1 MKIFLTQEQKE
12 RIDQDGWLTDM
23 QRTVFELYYRRGWTI
38 EDVAAETGRD
48 RRTVSRILRQLR
60 EKVK

>member
-23 QRTVFELYYRRGWTI
+23 QRTVFESYYRRGWTI
-38 EDVAAETGRD
+38 EDVAAEIGRD

>member
-1 MKIFLTQEQKE
+1 MQIFVPQEQKE

-23 QRTVFELYYRRGWTI
+23 QRTVVELYYRRGWTS
-38 EDVAAETGRD
+38 EDVAAEIGRD

>member
-38 EDVAAETGRD
+38 EDVAAEIGRD
-48 RRTVSRILRQLR
+48 RRTVSRI
-60 EKVK
+60 